1 MRCIAIDDEKL
12 GLDLICSYI
21 KKVPFLEMGGAFTS
35 PAEALKFLMNNPVEL
50 VFSDIELHGTLNGI
64 QLIASLPARP
74 LVIFT
79 TAYDNYAV
87 DSYSLD
93 AVDYILKPVSPE
105 RFFRAAN
112 KAYEIW
118 SRSKSSEKT
127 TDEMQSVV
135 CAPDFLFFKTENR
148 LLKIFLADI
157 LFIEG
162 YGDYIKIH
170 LADKRTVLSL
180 QSMNSLEAKLSDNFI
195 RTHRSY
201 IVALDKIDEI
211 ERRRIKIGKDIIPI
225 SESYQRGFFA
235 RLHA

>member
-1 MRCIAIDDEKL
+1 MRCIAIDDQKP
-12 GLDLICSYI
+12 GLNLICSYI
-21 KKVPFLEMGGAFTS
+21 EKVPFLEMAGAFTS
-35 PAEALKFLMNNPVEL
+35 SAEALKFLMNNSVEL
-50 VFSDIELHGTLNGI
+50 VFSDIELNGVLNGI
-64 QLIASLPARP
+64 QLVASLPTRP
-74 LVIFT
+74 MVIFT

-87 DSYSLD
+87 DSYLLD

-112 KAYEIW
+112 KAYEHW
-118 SRSKSSEKT
+118 CRRRFPEKT
-127 TDEMQSVV
+127 PSDIQPAVKT
-135 CAPDFLFFKTENR
+135 PDFLFLKTENR

-170 LADKRTVLSL
+170 LADKRIILSL

-201 IVALDKIDEI
+201 IVAIDKIDEI
-211 ERRRIKIGKDIIPI
+211 ERRRIKIGKEIIPV
-225 SESYQRGFFA
+225 SESYRQEFFA